1 MINYLKLQVNI
12 INYLKLQVN
21 TINLFNNPT
30 LNYMIFAGPS

>member
-30 LNYMIFAGPS
+30 LNYMIFA